1 MRAVDVEPNSV
12 HIQSVSNKDVDLAED
27 LVPINEFRSRTSKL
41 LESMAKEGRTLVI
54 TQNGKAA
61 AVVMSPRE
69 FDALRYRQ
77 RFVEEIA
84 RAVADVEAGRTQ
96 TTSQVRAAM
105 RKRRREGR

>member
-1 MRAVDVEPNSV
+1 MTK
-12 HIQSVSNKDVDLAED
+12 KDVDLAED
-27 LVPINEFRSRTSKL
+27 LVPINEFRARTSKL
-41 LESMAKEGRTLVI
+41 LESMTKEGRTLVI

-84 RAVADVEAGRTQ
+84 RAVSDVEAGRTQ